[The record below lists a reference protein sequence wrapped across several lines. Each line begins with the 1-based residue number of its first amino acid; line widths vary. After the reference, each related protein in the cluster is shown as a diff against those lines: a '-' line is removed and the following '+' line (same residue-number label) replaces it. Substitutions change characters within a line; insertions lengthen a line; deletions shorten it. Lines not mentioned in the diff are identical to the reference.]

1 MSNVYVG
8 YSPND
13 FFYADNPNND
23 YFPTPEEC
31 GNLLASSWEH
41 SHCTAWFSDNSLNC
55 IKREICKNQQNVN
68 SINTVDASHNSI
80 YAKNTDNS
88 SEFQDTFLNTIN
100 LGIGVLFVIL
110 MIFKIQS
117 TGKNKNII

>member
-13 FFYADNPNND
+13 FFYADNPND
-23 YFPTPEEC
+23 HYFPTPEEC
-31 GNLLASSWEH
+31 SNLLAEKWKH
-41 SHCTAWFSDNSLNC
+41 SHCTAWFSDNSMNC

-68 SINTVDASHNSI
+68 SINAVDASHNSI

-88 SEFQDTFLNTIN
+88 TEFQDTFLNTIN
-100 LGIGVLFVIL
+100 LGIGILFIIL

-117 TGKNKNII
+117 ASKNKKII

>member
-13 FFYADNPNND
+13 FFYADNPND
-23 YFPTPEEC
+23 HYFPTPEEC
-31 GNLLASSWEH
+31 GNLLASNWKH
-41 SHCTAWFSDNSLNC
+41 SHCTSWFSDNSLNC
-55 IKREICKNQQNVN
+55 IKREICLNQKNVN
-68 SINTVDASHNSI
+68 TISSVDNSHNSI

-117 TGKNKNII
+117 TGKNKKII